1 VKEAIL
7 ILALVGCSL
16 PRVLVAQAADASPVG
31 AVALPD
37 DGGPAQTHAGTT
49 LQADQKIDAL
59 LRQIVRQVMMGQ
71 TVLPDD
77 DNALS
82 TWLHF
87 LNVAMPPSPTTLK
100 ALTDFATDTRRR
112 AAEAQAAGQ
121 AVIASNLS
129 IFTAQADELLQQASN
144 SSLPAAM
151 PLPTSTTPVQVA
163 PPATLSA
170 EVAAQ
175 GAQSSESPSRPAPSP
190 APATTLSAE
199 VTTHDAQASESPRG
213 PGPSPAPPARGRSDI
228 NPADVQRPPV
238 DSGSTGSPVALA
250 ALNKEPVI
258 PTPTVGALAIPS
270 VTVAP
275 PPHPDAAEPL
285 RPGGT
290 MPPHS
295 GGPTQTAHQQAAV
308 AAAVNRGDAM
318 LASKDISAARGFYEY
333 AAKAG
338 NARAATAL
346 AETYDPA
353 FLNRLGVIGPKPN
366 PALAADWYRRA
377 AALGDRKA
385 EARLLTLATEAAK

>member
-151 PLPTSTTPVQVA
+151 PLPTSTTPVQVT

-175 GAQSSESPSRPAPSP
+175 GARS
-190 APATTLSAE
+190 
-199 VTTHDAQASESPRG
+199 SESPRG

-258 PTPTVGALAIPS
+258 PIPTVGALAIPS

-366 PALAADWYRRA
+366 PGLAADWYRRA